1 MSDREDVEAA
11 KGMGWEAEMP
21 PTAGQRAIENPEK
34 IESTVVLR
42 GKMSASTDLNR
53 YLETTVGTLRSEE
66 GRGAVSRLVEAVCS
80 EPASASTWWAL
91 LHHEECHFERSGV
104 NNKDYV
110 RRSSTTHVIL
120 FDLYDWATRLVPQK
134 GNKTKPA
141 FVNIW
146 LGHARQQWLRG
157 QDDALD
163 AIKALK
169 TQQIGLSYAPMYIEW
184 ASIEAASGNVRKALS
199 VVGKGIREQA
209 QPLGHLEELER
220 DLKAGRFSY
229 RPFWTFSV
237 DESASLAVDQPVG
250 VPSSSAKAA
259 VTQALE
265 SKTPGFVRESL
276 NSISDRRS
284 SGSSRGS
291 SEEDATTSNMTL
303 TLATNG
309 CPGRAAGESVQRTR
323 EVQTEVH
330 RTPGATG
337 LPTPSHHQG
346 VGNVAAGCTTTSNKS
361 SKLVTPLSSS
371 SLSARRSRIT
381 YNKVT
386 SSCEKLAK
394 SLRDDLTWHRPQV
407 LDVIPE
413 NENNASVAQGG
424 AEDGTAAGK
433 PLVIDE
439 GGNARSAGNVGNEG
453 NAGEDTSCLDGE
465 TLPIRCAAGT
475 GRGGDTLGPSRA
487 PVLPASS
494 SYLHETGSTPAANPA
509 GNRGIHAIPPQ
520 GTPAPLKSTAGASM
534 PAPSS
539 RTQAQTQIHVPP
551 SHSTSDQSNQAPK
564 QPSRKVVEN
573 EHMVIVRGVQYTKL
587 ECVGKG
593 GSSKVYKVMAPNK
606 KIFALKRIRLNGRD
620 QEAATGFLDEITL
633 LARLRGKSNI
643 IQLIDSEVHRR
654 DGIIYMVLECG
665 DIDLAKLLQRHEA
678 ALQERRRGNG
688 GGNPPNAGEHFVDE
702 NFVRLYWEQMLH
714 AVDTIHRERI
724 VHSDLKPANF
734 LVVEGQLKLIDFGIA
749 KAIQADTTSIARESQ
764 VGTLNY
770 MSPEAITGGTPAT
783 AGGGP
788 ATKVGR
794 ASDIWSL
801 GCILYQMVYGKTPFA
816 HLPFIQKMHAIID
829 EKHEIAFPPIANPR
843 LLDVIKRCLHRHP
856 KQRMTME
863 ELLEHPFLHPE
874 TAGANHAGSNS
885 QANSIELSRD
895 QLRTLLQKVATSGAN
910 ADVNMLS
917 DQLFLQL
924 VGSANGYAGG
934 EAGAGTDGVHSVN
947 GKENA
952 GPHAAS
958 KAATLDGGPTAKRR
972 PIGESNL

>member
-1 MSDREDVEAA
+1 M
-11 KGMGWEAEMP
+11 EAEFP
-21 PTAGQRAIENPEK
+21 PTASQRAIENAEK
-34 IESTVVLR
+34 IDSTVVVR
-42 GKMSASTDLNR
+42 SKMSVETDLNR
-53 YLETTVGTLRSEE
+53 YIETTVGTSRSEE
-66 GRGAVSRLVEAVCS
+66 ERGAVSRLVEAVCAES
-80 EPASASTWWAL
+80 ASADTWWAL
-91 LHHEECHFERSGV
+91 LHHEECYFERSEV

-110 RRSSTTHVIL
+110 KRSSTTHVIL

-163 AIKALK
+163 AVKALK

-199 VVGKGIREQA
+199 VVSKGIREQA
-209 QPLGHLEELER
+209 QPIRHLEELER
-220 DLKAGRFSY
+220 DLKASNFFY

-237 DESASLAVDQPVG
+237 DASAPLAVDQPVG
-250 VPSSSAKAA
+250 VPSSSIKPA
-259 VTQALE
+259 VSHALG
-265 SKTPGFVRESL
+265 SKTPGFIRESL

-303 TLATNG
+303 MLNG
-309 CPGRAAGESVQRTR
+309 NPCAGTTACDSVHKTKDGPVDIHQ
-323 EVQTEVH
+323 
-330 RTPGATG
+330 TPGTVG
-337 LPTPSHHQG
+337 RPTPSLQQG
-346 VGNVAAGCTTTSNKS
+346 LGNPVSNVGAAVNKS

-386 SSCEKLAK
+386 SSCEKVAK

-407 LDVIPE
+407 LHAIPE
-413 NENNASVAQGG
+413 NNAAIVHRG
-424 AEDGTAAGK
+424 AGDATGTRK

-439 GGNARSAGNVGNEG
+439 RGNPGASMNYDTAKD
-453 NAGEDTSCLDGE
+453 DTSCLEGE
-465 TLPIRCAAGT
+465 TLPISNGP
-475 GRGGDTLGPSRA
+475 RGGTAATPTLPHAA
-487 PVLPASS
+487 PTAVSALAIK
-494 SYLHETGSTPAANPA
+494 PAANKVISQRTPV
-509 GNRGIHAIPPQ
+509 PPRSEAKVPVAD
-520 GTPAPLKSTAGASM
+520 TSM

-539 RTQAQTQIHVPP
+539 KPPGPTPAPP
-551 SHSTSDQSNQAPK
+551 SQPPTKPVEQTSK
-564 QPSRKVVEN
+564 QPSRKIVEN
-573 EHMVIVRGVQYTKL
+573 EQMVIVRGIEYTKL

-633 LARLRGKSNI
+633 LARLKGKSNI
-643 IQLIDSEVHRR
+643 IQLIDSEVHKRE
-654 DGIIYMVLECG
+654 GIIYMVLECG

-688 GGNPPNAGEHFVDE
+688 SNPSSTGEHYVDE
-702 NFVRLYWEQMLH
+702 NFVRMYWEQMLH

-783 AGGGP
+783 PSGGP

-801 GCILYQMVYGKTPFA
+801 GCILYQMVYGRTPFA

-829 EKHEIAFPPIANPR
+829 EKHQIAFPPIANPY

-856 KQRMTME
+856 KQRITMQ
-863 ELLEHPFLHPE
+863 ELLDHPFLHPE
-874 TAGANHAGSNS
+874 KVSSHNTGSNPLS
-885 QANSIELSRD
+885 DSIELSKE

-924 VGSANGYAGG
+924 VGTPGEPMEANARMG
-934 EAGAGTDGVHSVN
+934 EEN
-947 GKENA
+947 KEN
-952 GPHAAS
+952 PHAAS
-958 KAATLDGGPTAKRR
+958 KSIGDQPNPKRQPLGP
-972 PIGESNL
+972 NLL

>member
-1 MSDREDVEAA
+1 MVL
-11 KGMGWEAEMP
+11 EAEIP
-21 PTAGQRAIENPEK
+21 PTASQRAIENAEK
-34 IESTVVLR
+34 TDSTVVLR
-42 GKMSASTDLNR
+42 SKMSVISDLNR
-53 YLETTVGTLRSEE
+53 YLETTVGALRSEKE
-66 GRGAVSRLVEAVCS
+66 RGAVSRLVEAVCS
-80 EPASASTWWAL
+80 ESASASTWWAL
-91 LHHEECHFERSGV
+91 LHHEESHFERSGV
-104 NNKDYV
+104 SNRDYV
-110 RRSSTTHVIL
+110 KRSSTTHVIL

-184 ASIEAASGNVRKALS
+184 ASIEAASGNIRKALS
-199 VVGKGIREQA
+199 VVAKGIREQA
-209 QPLGHLEELER
+209 QPLGHLEELELN
-220 DLKAGRFSY
+220 LKEDRFSY

-237 DESASLAVDQPVG
+237 DESAPLAVDQPVG
-250 VPSSSAKAA
+250 VPSSSLKAV

-265 SKTPGFVRESL
+265 SKTPRFVRESL

-303 TLATNG
+303 TLTASA
-309 CPGRAAGESVQRTR
+309 CPDRVAVESVQTKTR
-323 EVQTEVH
+323 ELPTDVH
-330 RTPGATG
+330 RTPGTAG
-337 LPTPSHHQG
+337 LPTPSRHPG
-346 VGNVAAGCTTTSNKS
+346 VGNVAGATANKS
-361 SKLVTPLSSS
+361 SKLATPLSSS

-386 SSCEKLAK
+386 GSCEKLAK

-407 LDVIPE
+407 LHAIPE
-413 NENNASVAQGG
+413 IEINPSVAQGC
-424 AEDGTAAGK
+424 AEDEAAGRK

-439 GGNARSAGNVGNEG
+439 VGNARDAHNAGSKG
-453 NAGEDTSCLDGE
+453 NAGEDTSCEVGE
-465 TLPIRCAAGT
+465 TLPIRCKELG
-475 GRGGDTLGPSRA
+475 GGDVRSHLRA
-487 PVLPASS
+487 PAPSKTS
-494 SYLHETGSTPAANPA
+494 CSLHDLGSTPAVIGNPA
-509 GNRGIHAIPPQ
+509 VNRAVDAVRPSQ
-520 GTPAPLKSTAGASM
+520 GTPALLKPTADASM

-539 RTQAQTQIHVPP
+539 RPKARTPMHASSKQPSNDQI
-551 SHSTSDQSNQAPK
+551 NQAPQ

-573 EHMVIVRGVQYTKL
+573 ENMVIVRGIQYTKL

-633 LARLRGKSNI
+633 LSRLRGKSNI
-643 IQLIDSEVHRR
+643 IQLIDSEVHKR

-688 GGNPPNAGEHFVDE
+688 SNGGGGAGNHPNSGEHFVDE

-770 MSPEAITGGTPAT
+770 MSPEAITGGTPVT
-783 AGGGP
+783 SSGGP

-829 EKHEIAFPPIANPR
+829 ERHEIAFPPIANPR

-856 KQRMTME
+856 KQRITME
-863 ELLEHPFLHPE
+863 ELLDHSFLHPE
-874 TAGANHAGSNS
+874 TAGSNHAGSNP

-924 VGSANGYAGG
+924 VGSANGQIEGGAGG
-934 EAGAGTDGVHSVN
+934 GAGMDGMDD
-947 GKENA
+947 KENF
-952 GPHAAS
+952 AS
-958 KAATLDGGPTAKRR
+958 HSAPKAATLDGRPTAK
-972 PIGESNL
+972 PPPLGQSNL

>member
-1 MSDREDVEAA
+1 MVL
-11 KGMGWEAEMP
+11 EAEIP
-21 PTAGQRAIENPEK
+21 PTASQRAIENADK
-34 IESTVVLR
+34 NESTLVLR
-42 GKMSASTDLNR
+42 SKMSVITDLNR
-53 YLETTVGTLRSEE
+53 YLETTVGALRSEE
-66 GRGAVSRLVEAVCS
+66 ERGAVSRLVEAVCS
-80 EPASASTWWAL
+80 ESASAGTWWAL

-110 RRSSTTHVIL
+110 KRSSTTHVIL

-199 VVGKGIREQA
+199 VVSKGIREQA

-220 DLKAGRFSY
+220 DLKADRFSY

-237 DESASLAVDQPVG
+237 DESAPLAVDQPVG

-259 VTQALE
+259 ATQVLE
-265 SKTPGFVRESL
+265 SKTPRFVRESL

-291 SEEDATTSNMTL
+291 SEEEATTSNMTL
-303 TLATNG
+303 TLTANA
-309 CPGRAAGESVQRTR
+309 CPDRVAGEGVQRTR
-323 EVQTEVH
+323 EVPAEIH
-330 RTPGATG
+330 RTPGTAR
-337 LPTPSHHQG
+337 LRTPSHHQG
-346 VGNVAAGCTTTSNKS
+346 ISNVASVGANNNKS
-361 SKLVTPLSSS
+361 KLATPLSSS

-407 LDVIPE
+407 LHAIPE
-413 NENNASVAQGG
+413 IDNNSSVAQSG
-424 AEDGTAAGK
+424 AEHEMAARNPLIIDEVGNACNASSAGK
-433 PLVIDE
+433 
-439 GGNARSAGNVGNEG
+439 NAS
-453 NAGEDTSCLDGE
+453 NAGEDTSNVDGE
-465 TLPIRCAAGT
+465 TLPIRCKGN
-475 GRGGDTLGPSRA
+475 RGGDVRGQSMA
-487 PVLPASS
+487 PIPPAP
-494 SYLHETGSTPAANPA
+494 LFAHESGSTPAVNATPAVNSAVHANP
-509 GNRGIHAIPPQ
+509 RPQ
-520 GTPAPLKSTAGASM
+520 GIPAPLKPAAAAST

-539 RTQAQTQIHVPP
+539 RPQSQLPIHAPP
-551 SHSTSDQSNQAPK
+551 SQPSIEPINQAPQ

-573 EHMVIVRGVQYTKL
+573 EHMVIVRGIQYTKL

-643 IQLIDSEVHRR
+643 IQLIDSEVHKR

-688 GGNPPNAGEHFVDE
+688 SNGVTGNQPNAGEHFVDE

-770 MSPEAITGGTPAT
+770 MSPEAITGGSPAT
-783 AGGGP
+783 SAGGP

-829 EKHEIAFPPIANPR
+829 DMYEIAFPPIANPH
-843 LLDVIKRCLHRHP
+843 LLDVIKRCLHRQP
-856 KQRMTME
+856 KQRITME

-874 TAGANHAGSNS
+874 TAAANHTGSNP

-924 VGSANGYAGG
+924 VGTTNEQTG
-934 EAGAGTDGVHSVN
+934 EAARGGAGVDGTAD
-947 GKENA
+947 KENLL
-952 GPHAAS
+952 AS
-958 KAATLDGGPTAKRR
+958 RPPPKAATLDDRPTVQR
-972 PIGESNL
+972 PPLGQSNL